1 MLHMNFAERVV
12 IETASQPWQA
22 SPMSGVWRKPLARA
36 QAEAGHATSI
46 VRYDA
51 GSRFRA
57 HTHPRGEEILVLE
70 GVFSD
75 EDGDYPAGSYLRNPA
90 GSQHSPFSV
99 GGCTLLVKLHQF
111 QDGDVDS
118 VRILPVETSSSA
130 HLATRALASHHPHA
144 AVIGGAAIS
153 PAVTFRNASAV
164 NIMATT
170 KVAANSMASQAEAS
184 VFVDQAQ
191 PWQPGH
197 GGLMVLPLHSFATEH
212 TALVFWPAGEHFVM
226 HRHVGGEEIFVIS
239 GEFADEHGRYPAGT
253 WLRSPHMSLHQ
264 PFVEQDTLIW
274 VKTGHLALDL

>member
-12 IETASQPWQA
+12 IETASQSWLP
-22 SPMSGVWRKPLARA
+22 SPMPGVWRKPLARA

-46 VRYDA
+46 VRYEA
-51 GSRFRA
+51 GSRFSA
-57 HTHPRGEEILVLE
+57 HTHPRGEEILVLD

-99 GGCTLLVKLHQF
+99 DGCTLLVKLHQF
-111 QDGDVDS
+111 QAGDQDR
-118 VRILPVETSSSA
+118 VRILPRSA
-130 HLATRALASHHPHA
+130 QVAASEHGQMTAQARSPLKPLTQVA
-144 AVIGGAAIS
+144 PSAKVTLS
-153 PAVTFRNASAV
+153 PAMAFVNASAQRGDQ
-164 NIMATT
+164 T
-170 KVAANSMASQAEAS
+170 AAI
-184 VFVDQAQ
+184 VDRWQEQ
-191 PWQPGH
+191 RWQPGH

-212 TALVFWPAGEHFVM
+212 TALVFWPAGEQFVM
-226 HRHVGGEEIFVIS
+226 HRHVGGEEIYVIS

-274 VKTGHLALDL
+274 VKTGHLALDLDE